1 MCGAYQLVFLFSVEA
16 ENILMFERDLVSV
29 PMGVPTPASIDE
41 ARERQEENK
50 RLNKVH
56 EVFI

>member
-1 MCGAYQLVFLFSVEA
+1 MTLLSVEA
-16 ENILMFERDLVSV
+16 ENILSFENELVTL
-29 PMGVPTPASIDE
+29 PLGTPTPSSIDE
-41 ARERQEENK
+41 ARLRQEESK

>member
-1 MCGAYQLVFLFSVEA
+1 MEA
-16 ENILMFERDLVSV
+16 ENILNFENDLVTL
-29 PMGVPTPASIDE
+29 PLGIPTPGSIDE
-41 ARERQEENK
+41 ARERQEENI

>member
-1 MCGAYQLVFLFSVEA
+1 MEA
-16 ENILMFERDLVSV
+16 ENIIMFERDLVSL
-29 PMGVPTPASIDE
+29 PMGVPTPSTIDE
-41 ARERQEENK
+41 ARERQEETK

>member
-1 MCGAYQLVFLFSVEA
+1 MTLFSFIFSVEA
-16 ENILMFERDLVSV
+16 ENIIMFEHDLVAL
-29 PMGVPTPASIDE
+29 PMGIPSPASIDE
-41 ARERQEENK
+41 ARERQEESK

>member
-1 MCGAYQLVFLFSVEA
+1 MEA
-16 ENILMFERDLVSV
+16 ENILMFERDLVSL
-29 PMGVPTPASIDE
+29 PMGVPSPASIDE